1 MLRYNY
7 KDVNSHSA
15 KEDSVRLEV
24 NMKFL
29 VKKTESHV
37 VILFFLLGFFLLG
50 FSCRCSSTCRSSSS
64 SRCSCSGSWHGT
76 NLLLALGDQLF
87 NVLAGQFIDN
97 QVDFLVISIN
107 TNRAEN
113 FLDVSSRGF
122 PTSKGSKKCSGNV
135 THF

>member
-24 NMKFL
+24 HMKRL

-37 VILFFLLGFFLLG
+37 VILFFLLGFFLLD
-50 FSCRCSSTCRSSSS
+50 FSSRSSSTCRSSRSGS
-64 SRCSCSGSWHGT
+64 SCSGSRHGT

-87 NVLAGQFIDN
+87 NVLTGQFIDN